1 MKKFVS
7 FEELQAIRAREAEKR
22 KIGSAFMDTARAVKE
37 KTREAE
43 ELTPEKIKALLE
55 NQYTSQKWN
64 EAFLKALYPEMLEK
78 RVINDLT
85 FVYHAKR
92 IATIITSA
100 NFKRSDNKFDF
111 MLYLSV
117 CGYDYFN
124 GSQSF
129 YNIGGEEIISEC
141 LNGLI
146 YASKHG
152 ANTLDEI
159 VESLDENQS
168 GISAFKLACKYANAF
183 IHKQK
188 SYFDSLA
195 LKDIELIGA
204 INKRL
209 SENEK
214 CNDYYEILTS
224 IIEHIKLT
232 PIMIKYLDY
241 ATSGISKREIAR
253 LEHKDASTVRES
265 FKAIQNKFIKYCK
278 ENEISPEILD
288 FINAY
293 LDI

>member
-7 FEELQAIRAREAEKR
+7 FEELQAIRAREAKSR
-22 KIGSAFMDTARAVKE
+22 KINNAFMDTARAVKE
-37 KTREAE
+37 KTRKTE
-43 ELTPEKIKALLE
+43 ELTPEKIKTLVE
-55 NQYTSQKWN
+55 NQFTSQKWN
-64 EAFLKALYPEMLEK
+64 EAFLKALHPEILES

-85 FVYHAKR
+85 FIYHAKR

-100 NFKRSDNKFDF
+100 NFKRSGSKFDF

-129 YNIGGEEIISEC
+129 YNIGGEELISEC

-152 ANTLDEI
+152 ASTLDEI
-159 VESLDENQS
+159 VESFDENQS
-168 GISAFKLACKYANAF
+168 GIPAFKLACKYANAF

-188 SYFDSLA
+188 SYFNSLA

-204 INKRL
+204 INKHL
-209 SENEK
+209 SENAK

-241 ATSGISKREIAR
+241 ATSGISKREISR
-253 LEHKDASTVRES
+253 LENKHISTVCES

-278 ENEISPEILD
+278 ENSIPAEILD